1 MSLSAKIR
9 EQLLSSFRAELAE
22 RVQTMTDGLLTLEQR
37 KITGEQRQELLRDVF
52 RAAHSLKGAARAV
65 GVSAVEQLAHA
76 LEDVL
81 GAMQKDAIE
90 LEPELFNACYRALDT
105 IQLVQSVYES
115 GGTTPPAQALKA
127 LADLDPFRSQAARD
141 AREAAKAVG
150 EKTLASP
157 PPAPVV
163 GGEARTDH
171 QPAVTWPAEERLPVT
186 SQPVAT
192 PSASPEDRA
201 VTRPQVPA
209 LADETIRVSVS
220 KLDALMA
227 QLSEL
232 LVTKI
237 HAEQRLAQV
246 REAQELMAAWQ
257 KEWLAVRST
266 YSRLARYARDMN
278 AVASVDMQ
286 GKLVEKQDQLV
297 RNKAGDGHSVPRKLS
312 RTAERAKQARHNQEL
327 LQLLNYVDVSQ
338 EKLRDMATRMNSLM
352 REYAGDT
359 MQMAL
364 VIDGLEE
371 EVKRVRMLP
380 LATITG
386 TFGRMVRDLAQ
397 SAGKE
402 AVLEV
407 EGGEVELDKRVLE
420 EIKDPLIHLLRNAL
434 DHGLE
439 APAKRVAAGKAR
451 AGKLKLAAEQLGKEV
466 IIRVSD
472 DGAGLDVEAIRRVAV
487 RRGVLDAQTLTES
500 ELVELIFASGFS
512 TSPIITD
519 VSGRGVG
526 LDVVRRNV
534 ESLQGQLSID
544 WVAGKSTT
552 FTLRLPLALTSSRG
566 LMIRVSG
573 QQFAIPLTV
582 IQRIEYVRPVD
593 IVSLGG
599 YDTLRYDGRA
609 LTLMLLSDVLGLPR
623 TKRVIDEAFTFPVV
637 IIGADRPM
645 AFAVDELAGEQE
657 IVIKGL
663 GRQLSHVGGIAG
675 ASILGNGEVL
685 LILSALE
692 LAKLVQKMADS
703 GRPRSVMDWQP
714 VPEEQAALAKSELRA
729 EHQKSRILVVD
740 DSITT
745 RTLEKNILEAAGYL
759 VQLATDGQEALSAI
773 AAGGLPDLVVSD
785 VAMPRLDGFG
795 LTERLKSDAR
805 TAGVPVILVTSLD
818 SPEDKARG
826 IEVGADAYII
836 KSSFDQHNLL
846 DTIEQ
851 LI

>member
-22 RVQTMTDGLLTLEQR
+22 RVQTMTDGLLVLEQR

-127 LADLDPFRSQAARD
+127 LADLDPFRSQAARE
-141 AREAAKAVG
+141 AREARKGVV
-150 EKTLASP
+150 EKTPDVAPPQADRQPVITRPIEESPPAASP
-157 PPAPVV
+157 PAEAPAP
-163 GGEARTDH
+163 
-171 QPAVTWPAEERLPVT
+171 
-186 SQPVAT
+186 
-192 PSASPEDRA
+192 SPEGQGVARS
-201 VTRPQVPA
+201 QVPA
-209 LADETIRVSVS
+209 TTVAAAVDETIRVSVS

-266 YSRLARYARDMN
+266 YSRLARYARDVSSRM
-278 AVASVDMQ
+278 SVDMQ
-286 GKLVEKQDQLV
+286 GRQFEKQGQNTHKTDDE
-297 RNKAGDGHSVPRKLS
+297 RSERSTPRKLS
-312 RTAERAKQARHNQEL
+312 RTAEGAKQARHNQEL
-327 LQLLNYVDVSQ
+327 LQLLNYVDASQ
-338 EKLRDMATRMNSLM
+338 ERLRDMAVRMNNLV

-364 VIDGLEE
+364 VIDSLEE

-386 TFGRMVRDLAQ
+386 TFGRMVRDVAQ

-402 AVLEV
+402 AVLEI

-420 EIKDPLIHLLRNAL
+420 EIKDPLIHLLRNAI

-439 APAKRVAAGKAR
+439 APDKRVAAGKTR

-466 IIRVSD
+466 VICVSD

-487 RRGVLDAQTLTES
+487 RRGVPDAQTLTES
-500 ELVELIFASGFS
+500 ELVDLIFVSGFS

-534 ESLQGQLSID
+534 EALQGQLSID
-544 WVAGKSTT
+544 WVVGKSTT

-566 LMIRVSG
+566 LMVRVSG

-582 IQRIEYVRPVD
+582 IQRIEYVRPAD

-599 YDTLRYDGRA
+599 HDTLRHNGRA
-609 LTLMLLSDVLGLPR
+609 LNLVLLSDVLSLPR
-623 TKRVIDEAFTFPVV
+623 TMRAVDETFTFPVV
-637 IIGADRPM
+637 IVGAERPM
-645 AFAVDELAGEQE
+645 AFAVDELVGEQE

-692 LAKLVQKMADS
+692 LAKLAQKMAES
-703 GRPRSVMDWQP
+703 GRLHSVMDWQA
-714 VPEEQAALAKSELRA
+714 VPEEQAAFAKSELRP

-745 RTLEKNILEAAGYL
+745 RTLEKNILEAAGYI

-773 AAGGLPDLVVSD
+773 AAGGIPDLVVSD

-795 LTERLKSDAR
+795 LTERLKADAS
-805 TAGVPVILVTSLD
+805 TADVPVILVTSLD